1 MDDERT
7 VWSVLNR
14 ALNRTGMQVTIGS
27 ENTHQGFQDCSLVT
41 ATYEVNGKVVGS
53 IGVVGPTRMDY
64 DKVVAIVE
72 V

>member
-1 MDDERT
+1 
-7 VWSVLNR
+7 
-14 ALNRTGMQVTIGS
+14 MQVTIGS

-72 V
+72 GIAHSLSSLLSDSRRH